1 MTKWKS
7 ETGANGTCYWIN
19 LSDNIEL
26 SLFRKNINDSIYL
39 YRFRWEADS
48 GIYCSWTEHI
58 TVENLKTAKE
68 KVIKKTNKIINR
80 YLTELKNVLEVLN
93 GESENGSLG

>member
-1 MTKWKS
+1 MIKWKS

-26 SLFRKNINDSIYL
+26 SIFRKNINDSVYL

-48 GIYCSWTEHI
+48 GMFCSWTEHMTAESLEI
-58 TVENLKTAKE
+58 AKE
-68 KVIKKTNKIINR
+68 KAVKKTNKIISR
-80 YLTELKNVLEVLN
+80 YLTELIDVLGVLN
-93 GESENGSLG
+93 GESEDCSLG

>member
-1 MTKWKS
+1 MVKWKS
-7 ETGANGTCYWIN
+7 EAGANGTCYWIN

-48 GIYCSWTEHI
+48 GMYCSWTDHM
-58 TVENLKTAKE
+58 TAENLDKAKEKAIKKTAK
-68 KVIKKTNKIINR
+68 IITN
-80 YLTELKNVLEVLN
+80 YLTDLVYALEILN
-93 GESENGSLG
+93 GESDD